1 MGEWLSVPM
10 AEELIERRIRV
21 GVIHHRSLEE
31 YYPYRYSDH
40 QYADLYVEY
49 DKNEQ
54 YFNLIDVMIDETW
67 NRNS

>member
-10 AEELIERRIRV
+10 AEEIIEQRIQA
-21 GVIHHRSLEE
+21 GVAHHRTIEH
-31 YYPYRYSDH
+31 YYPLYRDYED
-40 QYADLYVEY
+40 ADLYVNY

-54 YFNLIDVMIDETW
+54 YFNLIDIMIDETW